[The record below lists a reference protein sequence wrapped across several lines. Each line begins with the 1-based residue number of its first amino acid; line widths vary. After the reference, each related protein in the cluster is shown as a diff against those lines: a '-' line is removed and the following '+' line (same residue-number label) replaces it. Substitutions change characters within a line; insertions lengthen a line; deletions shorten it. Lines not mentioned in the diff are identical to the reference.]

1 MPMRAGTRL
10 LIACAAGLLAAPG
23 AGRAQEIGASI
34 EVYNRSFGPIDVRI
48 LDARCGKVL
57 FAGQIFNE
65 SEVQVTACTDAD
77 GRARITVQ
85 WPDGTARTYSGL
97 ESGSQVQLETDQD

>member
-1 MPMRAGTRL
+1 MPMWARTPL

-23 AGRAQEIGASI
+23 AVPAQETGASI

-48 LDARCGKVL
+48 VDARCGNIL

-77 GRARITVQ
+77 GEARIAVQ
-85 WPDGTARTYSGL
+85 RPDGSARTYSGL
-97 ESGSQVQLETDQD
+97 ESGSQVELETDQD

>member
-1 MPMRAGTRL
+1 MTMRARAQIL
-10 LIACAAGLLAAPG
+10 VALAAGLLAVG
-23 AGRAQEIGASI
+23 TAGAQETGASI

-48 LDARCGKVL
+48 VDAQCGNIL

-65 SEVQVTACTDAD
+65 SEVQVTACTDTD

-97 ESGSQVQLETDQD
+97 ESGSQVELETDQD